1 MDFSRDPD
9 AGSGFTEKVHE
20 LERVR
25 SRQITESKKH
35 HMIKAPVEEIAA
47 DGVAKSDVVKRHSD
61 KVRSVSGNM
70 KKRIDKSDFE
80 FGG

>member
-9 AGSGFTEKVHE
+9 VSSGFTEKVHE

-25 SRQITESKKH
+25 SRQIAESKKH
-35 HMIKAPVEEIAA
+35 RTIEAPVEEIAA
-47 DGVAKSDVVKRHSD
+47 DSAVRNDSVIRHSK

-70 KKRIDKSDFE
+70 KKHTDKSDFE

>member
-9 AGSGFTEKVHE
+9 TSSGFTEKVHE

-25 SRQITESKKH
+25 SRQITESKKRRV
-35 HMIKAPVEEIAA
+35 IKAPVEEIAA
-47 DGVAKSDVVKRHSD
+47 DRVAENDVVKRHSD

-70 KKRIDKSDFE
+70 KKRVDKSDFE